1 MLQRSLGRCAPPRQ
15 RNSSPSKGDT
25 SPLLLKNIV
34 SEAAFGLL
42 NRGLAIMTKP
52 DKASSRPIS
61 TGEPTQTLALF
72 HFGRPSVVV
81 IGGIDPMDQL
91 SVTLSRWPLGLSG
104 SLRAKA
110 HLTRIGCA
118 ATLVQLNFQVRLGS
132 WLLGGE
138 GLRGVGS
145 FGCGRHRSC
154 ERFLSAVS

>member
-1 MLQRSLGRCAPPRQ
+1 MLQRSLGRCAPPRH

-72 HFGRPSVVV
+72 HFGSPSVVE
-81 IGGIDPMDQL
+81 IGDIDPMDQV
-91 SVTLSRWPLGLSG
+91 SVTLSHWPLGPSG

-118 ATLVQLNFQVRLGS
+118 LRTDSGDFGS
-132 WLLGGE
+132 AELP
-138 GLRGVGS
+138 GS
-145 FGCGRHRSC
+145 FGLLAAWRRRTARCRQLWLRSP
-154 ERFLSAVS
+154 SIM